1 MRSDIRFRMM
11 TMLLK
16 QLKQMEETGRAKK
29 YE

>member
-1 MRSDIRFRMM
+1 MKSDIRFRMM

-16 QLKQMEETGRAKK
+16 QLKQMEETGREKE